1 MKELHLACT
10 TGKDYANNPES
21 NESVV
26 FLIRTNQI
34 WIVHGVNIGTK

>member
-1 MKELHLACT
+1 MKELHFACT

-26 FLIRTNQI
+26 FLLGI
-34 WIVHGVNIGTK
+34 KK